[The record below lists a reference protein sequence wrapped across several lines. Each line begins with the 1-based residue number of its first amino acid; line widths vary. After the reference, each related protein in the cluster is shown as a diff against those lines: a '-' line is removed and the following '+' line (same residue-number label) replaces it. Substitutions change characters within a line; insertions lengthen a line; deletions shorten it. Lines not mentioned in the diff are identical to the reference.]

1 MSGEN
6 RVALLRAVGG
16 DPSALQVRSLGVA
29 MVILAQAHVT
39 VMFGKDAIVT
49 TQGEEVFLDDYGW
62 DIPLALEALAQ
73 QVANR
78 RTG

>member
-6 RVALLRAVGG
+6 RVALLRQIGG
-16 DPSALQVRSLGVA
+16 DPSARLPSLGMA
-29 MVILAQAHVT
+29 MVVLAQAHVT
-39 VMFGKDAIVT
+39 VMFGKDSIVT

-62 DIPLALEALAQ
+62 DIPLAVEALAQ